1 MGRDVVDV
9 AAAVIERVDGSFLL
23 TQRPV
28 GKVYEGY
35 WEFPG
40 GKVEAGEPVAD
51 ALHRELREELGIE
64 VQRAYPWIT
73 RNYAYEHATV
83 RLHFY
88 RVIAWKGE
96 PHPRESQV
104 LAWQTHRDL
113 NVSPMLPANAPIL
126 KALCV
131 PTRLGITR
139 AWASGI
145 DIALSNLQ
153 RALASGLR
161 LVQIREQRLEPAV
174 RKEFSA
180 RVVQAV
186 GEVNG
191 LVMINSDLQLAST
204 LGAGLHLPS
213 KLLMSTPSRP
223 QIDWCSASCH
233 NAEELDKAAELG
245 LDFVL
250 LGPVESTPSHADAQ
264 GLGWSRFSRMIR
276 DYPLPVFALGGLR
289 MQDLHTARVAGAHGV
304 AMIRGAWTDDP
315 R

>member
-1 MGRDVVDV
+1 MMQAVVDV

-40 GKVEAGEPVAD
+40 GKVEAGEDIAD

-73 RNYAYEHATV
+73 RIYTYAHARV
-83 RLHFY
+83 RLHFF
-88 RVIAWKGE
+88 RVPAWKGD
-96 PHPRESQV
+96 PHPRERQV
-104 LAWQTHRDL
+104 LTWQYHQAL
-113 NVSPMLPANAPIL
+113 SVSPMLPANAPIL
-126 KALCV
+126 KALGV
-131 PTRLGITR
+131 PTRLGITC

-145 DIALSNLQ
+145 DVALGNLR

-161 LVQIREQRLEPAV
+161 LVQIREQRLEPAA
-174 RKEFSA
+174 RKEFA
-180 RVVQAV
+180 IRVVEAV
-186 GEVNG
+186 SEVNG
-191 LVMINSDLQLAST
+191 LVMINSDTELAGM

-213 KLLMSTPSRP
+213 SALMSTPSRP
-223 QIDWCSASCH
+223 PVEWCSASCH
-233 NAEELDKAAELG
+233 NLEELEKAAELG

-250 LGPVESTPSHADAQ
+250 LGPVESTPSHPDAQ
-264 GLGWSRFSRMIR
+264 VLGWPRFACMVRG
-276 DYPLPVFALGGLR
+276 YPLPVFALGGLGNR
-289 MQDLHTARVAGAHGV
+289 DLHTARIAGAHGV
-304 AMIRGAWTDDP
+304 AMMRGAWTEEA